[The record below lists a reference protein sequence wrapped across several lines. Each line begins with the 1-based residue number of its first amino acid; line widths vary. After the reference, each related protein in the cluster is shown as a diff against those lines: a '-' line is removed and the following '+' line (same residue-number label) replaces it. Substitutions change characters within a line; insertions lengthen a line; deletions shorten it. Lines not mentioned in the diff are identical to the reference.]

1 MMPYERFRAWQA
13 CDELVLAIYRITSR
27 FPSHERYGLVSQA
40 RRAAVSSAANI
51 AEGSAKRGAG
61 EFRRYLDIAMG
72 SLAEL
77 TYLMRLS
84 QRLQYVTAEQGQEI
98 ELLRSTASRLTWRLY
113 EAISRRR
120 STPISRPPDR
130 LTARPPDR
138 PTARPPDRPMSF
150 SIEPAKPTDLA
161 AILDLLA
168 SHRLPEDEVE
178 RHLATALV
186 AREGGRIA
194 GCAVLEPY
202 GTAGLLRSVAVAQSQ
217 RGLGVG
223 IRLTEAAVALARAQG
238 IKALYLLTE
247 TAAGF
252 FPRFGFRPVSRDE
265 VAPAVRASIE
275 FTSACPASALAMVKD
290 L

>member
-1 MMPYERFRAWQA
+1 MPYERFRAWQA

-120 STPISRPPDR
+120 STPIARPPDR

-138 PTARPPDRPMSF
+138 PTARPP
-150 SIEPAKPTDLA
+150 
-161 AILDLLA
+161 
-168 SHRLPEDEVE
+168 
-178 RHLATALV
+178 TA
-186 AREGGRIA
+186 R
-194 GCAVLEPY
+194 
-202 GTAGLLRSVAVAQSQ
+202 
-217 RGLGVG
+217 
-223 IRLTEAAVALARAQG
+223 
-238 IKALYLLTE
+238 
-247 TAAGF
+247 
-252 FPRFGFRPVSRDE
+252 
-265 VAPAVRASIE
+265 
-275 FTSACPASALAMVKD
+275 
-290 L
+290 